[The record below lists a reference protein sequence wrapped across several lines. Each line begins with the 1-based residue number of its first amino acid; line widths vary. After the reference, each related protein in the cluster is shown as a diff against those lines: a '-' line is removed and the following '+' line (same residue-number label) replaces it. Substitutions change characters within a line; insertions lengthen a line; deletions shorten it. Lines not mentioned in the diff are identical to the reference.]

1 MRITNQKH
9 VGKFGALAGES
20 SPSLPQL
27 SRVISI
33 PLTVHR
39 DGPNPKTEY
48 LKRSLGNFRVQRRK
62 TMKQSALRFE
72 SSRLIFLFEE
82 LDCRF

>member
-1 MRITNQKH
+1 MCITNQKH

-20 SPSLPQL
+20 SPSLPQP

-33 PLTVHR
+33 PLTIQR

-48 LKRSLGNFRVQRRK
+48 LKQSLGNFYEITLSLAV
-62 TMKQSALRFE
+62 SYGDILAPV
-72 SSRLIFLFEE
+72 
-82 LDCRF
+82 